1 MNINNSPAAAS
12 DKPQLRFID
21 SALQDLLQR
30 QFPQAPIKHCEL
42 AALLSYQLDQG
53 HLCLPLAELESAAK
67 ELGLQI
73 TPKDLSQDSAVFSQ
87 AANTPVVLD
96 AEHLY
101 LHRYWQ
107 LEKNISERILAS
119 ISIEKLSP
127 ADIAPVLAKLFPA
140 SDDKA
145 LADDES
151 NWQKVAC
158 LLAARQKF
166 SVITGGPG
174 TGKTTTVI
182 KLLALLQTLNYQQTG
197 SYLSV
202 QLAAPTGKAA
212 ARLSESISGALQT
225 VKQLGFSDDLIA
237 QLPANASTLHR
248 LLGRKAKTR
257 HFKHN
262 QSNPITAELLVVDE
276 ASMIDIDMM
285 QALLNALPHSSRL
298 ILVGDKD
305 QLASVEAGAVMSELC
320 RDADQLN
327 YSDETVSFIQQCGV
341 ELKADAQLGTAV
353 CQFSQAMAKLQKC
366 WRAESLSIID
376 LAKAINQQ
384 NSEASNQ
391 ILASNPNELFRV
403 TQHEQWIEKQLFEGE
418 FGLKAL
424 FQTIQQTMSRQF
436 TYDEL
441 AKTALKALSKQQLL
455 SPLRQG
461 PSGVNG
467 LNESIRLKAFALA
480 KSLGFTDARQAHDVE
495 FFIGE
500 PVLVTKNLYDLGV
513 MNGDVGIVLPYG
525 QPNSNQLR
533 VAFAD
538 AEQGIR
544 WIIPEQLEGNSQGAY
559 AITVHQ
565 SQGSEYDRV
574 LLYLPSQDNPVL
586 TKELVYT
593 AVTRAKKQFVL
604 LEHEENSAVLD
615 QAIKAKTTRYSAL
628 AKRLY
633 GQ

>member
-1 MNINNSPAAAS
+1 MNTNIPHIMTS
-12 DKPQLRFID
+12 DEPQLRFID
-21 SALQDLLQR
+21 SALHDLLQR
-30 QFPQAPIKHCEL
+30 QFPQAPVEHCEL
-42 AALLSYQLDQG
+42 AALLSYQLNQG
-53 HLCLPLAELESAAK
+53 HLCLPLAALESAAK
-67 ELGLQI
+67 GLGLQI
-73 TPKDLSQDSAVFSQ
+73 TLGDLVNKSEVFSHT
-87 AANTPVVLD
+87 ANTPVVLD

-119 ISIEKLSP
+119 IRTENLNP

-145 LADDES
+145 LATDES
-151 NWQKVAC
+151 NWQKIAC

-182 KLLALLQTLNYQQTG
+182 KLLALLQTLNFQQTG
-197 SYLSV
+197 KYLSV

-212 ARLSESISGALQT
+212 ARLSESINGALQT
-225 VKQLGFSDDLIA
+225 IKQLGFSDDLIA
-237 QLPANASTLHR
+237 QLPAQASTLHR

-285 QALLNALPHSSRL
+285 LALLDALPQSSRL

-320 RDADQLN
+320 RDADELN
-327 YSDETVSFIQQCGV
+327 YSAETISFIQQCGV
-341 ELKADAQLGTAV
+341 ELKADAQLGNNTSMFA
-353 CQFSQAMAKLQKC
+353 QAMGKLQKC

-384 NSEASNQ
+384 NIETSNQ
-391 ILASNPNELFRV
+391 VLASNPNELFRI
-403 TQHEQWIEKQLFEGE
+403 TQNEQWIEKQLFEGE
-418 FGLKAL
+418 FGLKTL
-424 FQTIQQTMSRQF
+424 FQTIQQAINSHF

-441 AKTALKALSKQQLL
+441 AKTALKTLAKQQLL

-461 PSGVNG
+461 TSGVNS
-467 LNESIRLKAFALA
+467 LNESIRVKAFALA
-480 KSLGFTDARQAHDVE
+480 KSLGLTDVRQVHDVE

-500 PVLVTKNLYDLGV
+500 PILVTKNLYDLGV
-513 MNGDVGIVLPYG
+513 MNGDIGIVLPYE
-525 QPNSNQLR
+525 QSKQLR

-538 AEQGIR
+538 AKQGIR

-574 LLYLPSQDNPVL
+574 LLYMPSQENPVL
-586 TKELVYT
+586 TKELIYT

-604 LEHEENSAVLD
+604 LEHEENSAVFN

-633 GQ
+633 GR